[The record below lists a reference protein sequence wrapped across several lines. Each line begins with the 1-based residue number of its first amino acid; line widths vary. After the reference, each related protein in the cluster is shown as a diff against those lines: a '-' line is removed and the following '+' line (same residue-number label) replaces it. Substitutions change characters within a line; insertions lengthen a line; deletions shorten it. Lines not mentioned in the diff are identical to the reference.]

1 MYASDTS
8 PLWSD
13 VKLPLK
19 GVLLAANLLVW
30 MAAAYEVGATFA

>member
-1 MYASDTS
+1 
-8 PLWSD
+8 
-13 VKLPLK
+13 VKLSLK